1 MIPILRTRDDVTA
14 WREEQPG
21 PVGLVPTMGALHA
34 GHESLIR
41 RAAGENERVIVSVFV
56 NPTQFNNPDD
66 LARYPRDL
74 ERDAGIIAAS
84 GGTAIYAPAPDVIY
98 PEGFATSVTV
108 SGVTEDYE
116 GESRPGH
123 FTGVATVV
131 TILLNQVRADRAYFG
146 EKDYQQLAMI
156 RRLHADLALPGE
168 IVPCPTVRDEDG
180 LALSSRNARLT
191 AAQRAAALV
200 LSRSLHA
207 MREHAEENRDTPLRL
222 SMMGAVLISA
232 RPEVTL
238 DYLEIVDPDTLEPL
252 DRLVPGARA
261 LVAAEIGGVR
271 LIDNLELVPR

>member
-1 MIPILRTRDDVTA
+1 MIPILRTRDEVDA
-14 WREEQPG
+14 WRGEPG
-21 PVGLVPTMGALHA
+21 TVGLVPTMGALHA

-41 RAAGENERVIVSVFV
+41 RAAADNERVIVSVFV

-84 GGTAIYAPAPDVIY
+84 GGTAIYAPDAGTIY
-98 PEGFATSVTV
+98 PDGFVTSVTV

-146 EKDYQQLAMI
+146 EKDFQQLAMI
-156 RRLHADLALPGE
+156 RRLHTDLALPGK

-191 AAQRAAALV
+191 AAQRSAALV

-207 MREHAEENRDTPLRL
+207 MREHAAENRDTPLRL

-232 RPEVTL
+232 QPEVTL
-238 DYLEIVDPDTLEPL
+238 DYLEIVDPDTLEPV